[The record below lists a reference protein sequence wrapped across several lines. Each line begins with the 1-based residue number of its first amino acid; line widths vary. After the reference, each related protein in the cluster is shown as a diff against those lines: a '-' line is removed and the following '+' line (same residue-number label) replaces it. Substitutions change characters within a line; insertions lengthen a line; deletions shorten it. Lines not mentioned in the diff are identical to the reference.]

1 MKNILLIFSMLVLS
15 STFLSAQEQPSD
27 IIFIVD
33 ELRTAWDIEAD
44 KMETYEGM
52 KEYCH
57 SKLYRKNVSD
67 LLSKIHHY
75 DTLLYFTVTEKYDTN
90 EDAAAKETLNDILKL
105 ETEYTNPNFVAFLK
119 LECEK
124 VVNIEK
130 NLAKKDSGG
139 FDKDIA
145 ALEEELTQY
154 IDAVTERVDLV
165 DEHIHHL
172 KELDTTSIQPAE
184 ENEDDTGF

>member
-1 MKNILLIFSMLVLS
+1 MKKLTLIIAVFVWFASGLW
-15 STFLSAQEQPSD
+15 AQEKTSD

-33 ELRTAWDIEAD
+33 ELRTAWDIEAL
-44 KMETYEGM
+44 KMESYVGM

-57 SKLYRKNVSD
+57 SKTYRSSVSN
-67 LLSKIHHY
+67 LLNKIHHY
-75 DTLLYFTVTEKYDTN
+75 DTTLYFTVMEKYDVKK
-90 EDAAAKETLNDILKL
+90 DPAAKETLDDILKL

-119 LECEK
+119 EECKK
-124 VVNIEK
+124 VIAIEK

-139 FDKDIA
+139 FDKDID
-145 ALEEELTQY
+145 ALEEELTLY

-172 KELDTTSIQPAE
+172 KALDPESLEPKT
-184 ENEDDTGF
+184 ENSEASGF